1 MLVDLHIF
9 PASGAEFT
17 SSRKRRGMM
26 NKLLNERGE
35 EQLLTTNR
43 FHWSISTEQ
52 AGVPELL

>member
-1 MLVDLHIF
+1 
-9 PASGAEFT
+9 
-17 SSRKRRGMM
+17 M